1 LKARFDSTA
10 AQAPAAAG
18 DGDGVAAGAT
28 EARHRTRSLDL
39 DTLRVVADRYGILI
53 AWAIVIAVFGVL
65 EPDTFLTTGIL
76 NAILGTQA
84 VLLMLALG
92 VMIPLTVGEFDL
104 SVAGTLGLSYVLI
117 GYLTINHHW
126 PLEASILVALATG
139 VVVGA
144 VNAFFIVGL
153 GVESIIVTLGMGTVL
168 LGISN
173 AFLVGPVVG
182 LPSGFVSA
190 IGDTQLL
197 GVPIRFY
204 FGLAL
209 TVIVWYVYSFTP
221 LGRYMFFVGTNRSV
235 ARLVGIRVTAIR
247 IGALMTSALVASVTA
262 VVLAGATGAADA
274 STANGYLL
282 PMFAAVFLGATTI
295 TPGRF
300 NAWGTLIAVYFLT
313 TGVTGLELQG
323 LTGWVEQVFYGGSLV
338 IAVALSRLAGR
349 QSVWSGL

>member
-1 LKARFDSTA
+1 VKTGLRSTVPPTA
-10 AQAPAAAG
+10 TTAN
-18 DGDGVAAGAT
+18 DDAGAQ
-28 EARHRTRSLDL
+28 ESGRASHRRPARRADL
-39 DTLRVVADRYGILI
+39 LRLAADRYGILV
-53 AWAIVIAVFGVL
+53 AWAIVIAVFGVI
-65 EPDTFLTTGIL
+65 EPSTFLTTGIL
-76 NAILGTQA
+76 SAILGTQA

-104 SVAGTLGLSYVLI
+104 SVAGTLGLSYVLL

-126 PLEASILVALATG
+126 PLAASIAVALATG
-139 VVVGA
+139 LVVGI

-182 LPSGFVSA
+182 LPSGFVHA
-190 IGDTQLL
+190 IGDTRFLD
-197 GVPIRFY
+197 VPIRFY

-209 TVIVWYVYSFTP
+209 TVVVWYVYSFTP

-235 ARLVGIRVTAIR
+235 ARLVGVRVTAIR
-247 IGALMTSALVASVTA
+247 VGALMTSAIVASITA
-262 VVLAGATGAADA
+262 IVLAGATGAADP

-338 IAVALSRLAGR
+338 VAVALSRLAGR
-349 QSVWSGL
+349 QSVWSGS

>member
-1 LKARFDSTA
+1 MKARFDSTA

-28 EARHRTRSLDL
+28 EARRRTRSLDL

-153 GVESIIVTLGMGTVL
+153 GVESIIVTLGMGTFCSGSATRSLSV
-168 LGISN
+168 
-173 AFLVGPVVG
+173 PW
-182 LPSGFVSA
+182 SGFRPDSSPRSATRSCSGFRFVS
-190 IGDTQLL
+190 
-197 GVPIRFY
+197 IR
-204 FGLAL
+204 ARAN
-209 TVIVWYVYSFTP
+209 SH
-221 LGRYMFFVGTNRSV
+221 
-235 ARLVGIRVTAIR
+235 RLVRRTRSRHWVATCFSSGRTEASP
-247 IGALMTSALVASVTA
+247 GSSAFV
-262 VVLAGATGAADA
+262 
-274 STANGYLL
+274 
-282 PMFAAVFLGATTI
+282 
-295 TPGRF
+295 
-300 NAWGTLIAVYFLT
+300 
-313 TGVTGLELQG
+313 
-323 LTGWVEQVFYGGSLV
+323 
-338 IAVALSRLAGR
+338 
-349 QSVWSGL
+349 